1 MVAKWTGRFL
11 PTNGRRLVL
20 TGKTEKAQVFS
31 DEAANPDANSAL
43 GYDAMYVLANAIK
56 RAGSLDRKAIRDQI
70 AATKDYQGVSGVI
83 TMGPDRDPIKPVAM
97 IKIDGG
103 TTHFAGW
110 IQP

>member
-1 MVAKWTGRFL
+1 V
-11 PTNGRRLVL
+11 
-20 TGKTEKAQVFS
+20 
-31 DEAANPDANSAL
+31 
-43 GYDAMYVLANAIK
+43 NAIK
-56 RAGSLDRKAIRDQI
+56 RVGSLDQKAIRDQI
-70 AATKDYQGVSGVI
+70 AATKNYQGVSGVI

>member
-1 MVAKWTGRFL
+1 Y
-11 PTNGRRLVL
+11 
-20 TGKTEKAQVFS
+20 FS
-31 DEAANPDANSAL
+31 DHYFFDEPRRAVQEFVAEVRKRSGHNPDANSAL
-43 GYDAMYVLANAIK
+43 GYDAVYVLALAIK
-56 RAGSLDRKAIRDQI
+56 RAGSLDRNAIRDQI
-70 AATKDYQGVSGVI
+70 AATKNYQGVSGVI